1 MLKLKILRN
10 MDVKFDDL
18 KIVFDI
24 LGVTNMYML

>member
-1 MLKLKILRN
+1 MFKLKILRN

-18 KIVFDI
+18 KVVFDI

>member
-18 KIVFDI
+18 KVVFDI